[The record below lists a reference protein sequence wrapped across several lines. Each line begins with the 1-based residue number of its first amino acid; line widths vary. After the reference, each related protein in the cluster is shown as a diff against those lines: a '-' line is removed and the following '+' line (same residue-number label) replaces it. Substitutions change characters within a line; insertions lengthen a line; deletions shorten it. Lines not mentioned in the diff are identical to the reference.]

1 MHRHT
6 PAITVY
12 DARGATARTVVYCR
26 RSAEDDPQPR
36 ITQTVDDFKHRASH
50 VRDPRLFALLQDDPA
65 TPSNHTTIASLS
77 GGALLSVN
85 VDAGWHLSLPAASGQ
100 PLQNWD
106 QKLNQRRTVYDAL
119 LRPAFVFEAANDQG
133 EWRAE
138 CFSYADANTE
148 SARHN
153 RCGQLIRH
161 DDTAGTQ
168 FFNEFS
174 ILGAPLEQA
183 WRFLNTPQVPDW
195 PLDPLER
202 DALLEAES
210 AVSQTGYNAL
220 GEQTR
225 HLDAAGHEQY
235 VRQTLAGE
243 LAGISLKMA
252 GARQQTTLV
261 GEIHYNAEGQIEQQ
275 TAGNQVVTRCS
286 FDPESGRLS
295 RLLAHL
301 ADKPALQ
308 DLAYTY
314 DPVGNLISINDG
326 AQPIRYS
333 RNQRVIA
340 VNTYRYDTLYQLI
353 EATGQQRIN
362 LPWGP
367 QLPEFSS
374 PPDPGQLENYQQTFD
389 YDDGGNL
396 FTLQH
401 HADSGQRTER
411 TAVATLSNRSLP
423 YTALGERP
431 GESEICA
438 AYDANGNLNALQKGK
453 ALRWGCR
460 DRLHCVDQVVRVDQP
475 NDNECYFYDGGG
487 RRRRKVRTVYSAQM
501 TRLYETRYFPGLE
514 IRTSPEETLQVI
526 SVQAGRCNVQVLHWE
541 KVRPSGIADDQHR
554 FILTDHLGSS
564 SLELDIQGLLISQE
578 SYYAYGGT
586 AWWAGR
592 DKVEASYR
600 TVRYSGQER
609 DATGLYY
616 YGFRYYLPW
625 RQRWLSA
632 DPGGVHDGLN
642 LYRMVGGNPIGFV
655 DLQGLAKTRVT
666 PTQRLKAIPSGMGR
680 GIVKGAAGF
689 AAKHVAKTVMKLA
702 AQEALRSA
710 AMVLSGASWAYASAG
725 LAGHYLEA
733 AGVSRISKGLG
744 MGAAALGGLLAGVGV
759 VFLSD
764 PVDVLAEVAKN
775 LGSGATGRLISS
787 VGGSIA
793 YDGNATPRSQAV
805 NVGADLAVNF
815 GEGMLFSVLPSAV
828 PPILKSMSNGAMKS
842 GLGDSIRSAASV
854 PASYRESN
862 PTFPTLE
869 DMKTFGKGFLH
880 DTAMSSVYGVGDVLI
895 NRGIGTA
902 LGNQVV
908 DPVLRA
914 GFENLQLAGQF
925 DALVGER
932 VLSGV
937 GLHEVNAV
945 PNVTTPRADTDRNL
959 FSAADKRRRYKET
972 RNSGNNQRLL
982 NSATTS
988 V

>member
-36 ITQTVDDFKHRASH
+36 ITQTIDDFKHRASH

-202 DALLEAES
+202 DALLEVDS

-225 HLDAAGHEQY
+225 HLDAAGHEQC

-252 GARQQTTLV
+252 GARQETTLV

-295 RLLAHL
+295 RLLAHI

-340 VNTYRYDTLYQLI
+340 INTYRYDTLYQLI

-438 AYDANGNLNALQKGK
+438 AYDANGNLNALQKGQ

-655 DLQGLAKTRVT
+655 DLQGLSKTRVT
-666 PTQRLKAIPSGMGR
+666 KGERGKAVLAGVIRGAIKGVAGNQAKYFAKMGVKAAVGQLASYPLAIMSGASVAYASAASTAHILDQRGTDGMR
-680 GIVKGAAGF
+680 KRLTVGAMGVLGF
-689 AAKHVAKTVMKLA
+689 ATGFTGGFANGDPIDVLSDIAKDLGGVTTGRMISRFGPSIAYDANATLGSQAINMLA
-702 AQEALRSA
+702 NLGVNFVEGMWLGPMSSSVNPILRSA
-710 AMVLSGASWAYASAG
+710 ANGA
-725 LAGHYLEA
+725 
-733 AGVSRISKGLG
+733 
-744 MGAAALGGLLAGVGV
+744 
-759 VFLSD
+759 
-764 PVDVLAEVAKN
+764 
-775 LGSGATGRLISS
+775 
-787 VGGSIA
+787 
-793 YDGNATPRSQAV
+793 
-805 NVGADLAVNF
+805 
-815 GEGMLFSVLPSAV
+815 
-828 PPILKSMSNGAMKS
+828 LKSFV
-842 GLGDSIRSAASV
+842 GDNIRASEYV
-854 PASYRESN
+854 PASYKESRHRDPISL
-862 PTFPTLE
+862 PTTSGTQTAA
-869 DMKTFGKGFLH
+869 KTFIH
-880 DTAMSSVYGVGDVLI
+880 DTAMSSVYGLANTGINSLVTLTLGD
-895 NRGIGTA
+895 GAST
-902 LGNQVV
+902 
-908 DPVLRA
+908 LRA
-914 GFENLQLAGQF
+914 GLDNLQVANEA
-925 DALVGER
+925 DAVVGEM
-932 VLSGV
+932 VLSGAH
-937 GLHEVNAV
+937 LNEVNAI
-945 PNVTTPRADTDRNL
+945 PNETTTKASTEDNL
-959 FSAADKRRRYKET
+959 QTAQARRTAR
-972 RNSGNNQRLL
+972 
-982 NSATTS
+982 S
-988 V
+988 VRKYGSEMQLMNV

>member
-26 RSAEDDPQPR
+26 RSAADDPQPR

-85 VDAGWHLSLPAASGQ
+85 VDAGWHLSLPGASGQ
-100 PLQNWD
+100 PLQSWD
-106 QKLNQRRTVYDAL
+106 QKLNQHRTVYDAL

-161 DDTAGTQ
+161 DDTVGTQ
-168 FFNEFS
+168 LFNEFD

-210 AVSQTGYNAL
+210 AVSHTGYNAL

-243 LAGISLKMA
+243 LAAIGLKMA
-252 GARQQTTLV
+252 GARQETTLV

-295 RLLAHL
+295 RLLAISL
-301 ADKPALQ
+301 TSLRCRIWRTPTIPSAISSVSMMALN
-308 DLAYTY
+308 
-314 DPVGNLISINDG
+314 PFV
-326 AQPIRYS
+326 
-333 RNQRVIA
+333 
-340 VNTYRYDTLYQLI
+340 
-353 EATGQQRIN
+353 
-362 LPWGP
+362 
-367 QLPEFSS
+367 
-374 PPDPGQLENYQQTFD
+374 
-389 YDDGGNL
+389 
-396 FTLQH
+396 
-401 HADSGQRTER
+401 
-411 TAVATLSNRSLP
+411 
-423 YTALGERP
+423 
-431 GESEICA
+431 
-438 AYDANGNLNALQKGK
+438 
-453 ALRWGCR
+453 
-460 DRLHCVDQVVRVDQP
+460 
-475 NDNECYFYDGGG
+475 
-487 RRRRKVRTVYSAQM
+487 
-501 TRLYETRYFPGLE
+501 TRA
-514 IRTSPEETLQVI
+514 II
-526 SVQAGRCNVQVLHWE
+526 
-541 KVRPSGIADDQHR
+541 
-554 FILTDHLGSS
+554 
-564 SLELDIQGLLISQE
+564 
-578 SYYAYGGT
+578 
-586 AWWAGR
+586 
-592 DKVEASYR
+592 YR

-680 GIVKGAAGF
+680 GIVKGAAGYT
-689 AAKHVAKTVMKLA
+689 AKYVAKTVMKLA
-702 AQEALRSA
+702 AREALRSA
-710 AMVLSGASWAYASAG
+710 AMILSGASWAYASAG

-744 MGAAALGGLLAGVGV
+744 MG
-759 VFLSD
+759 
-764 PVDVLAEVAKN
+764 
-775 LGSGATGRLISS
+775 RRIR
-787 VGGSIA
+787 
-793 YDGNATPRSQAV
+793 RSRH
-805 NVGADLAVNF
+805 
-815 GEGMLFSVLPSAV
+815 S
-828 PPILKSMSNGAMKS
+828 
-842 GLGDSIRSAASV
+842 
-854 PASYRESN
+854 
-862 PTFPTLE
+862 
-869 DMKTFGKGFLH
+869 KT
-880 DTAMSSVYGVGDVLI
+880 
-895 NRGIGTA
+895 
-902 LGNQVV
+902 
-908 DPVLRA
+908 
-914 GFENLQLAGQF
+914 
-925 DALVGER
+925 
-932 VLSGV
+932 
-937 GLHEVNAV
+937 
-945 PNVTTPRADTDRNL
+945 
-959 FSAADKRRRYKET
+959 
-972 RNSGNNQRLL
+972 
-982 NSATTS
+982 
-988 V
+988 

>member
-26 RSAEDDPQPR
+26 RSAADDPQPR

-85 VDAGWHLSLPAASGQ
+85 VDAGWHLSLPGASGQ
-100 PLQNWD
+100 PLQSWD
-106 QKLNQRRTVYDAL
+106 QKLNQHRTVYDAL

-161 DDTAGTQ
+161 DDTVGTQ
-168 FFNEFS
+168 LFNEFD

-195 PLDPLER
+195 PLDPPR
-202 DALLEAES
+202 TRRAAEAES
-210 AVSQTGYNAL
+210 AVSHTGYNAL

-243 LAGISLKMA
+243 LAAIGLKMA
-252 GARQQTTLV
+252 GARQETTLV

-301 ADKPALQ
+301 ANKPALQ

-333 RNQRVIA
+333 RNH
-340 VNTYRYDTLYQLI
+340 
-353 EATGQQRIN
+353 
-362 LPWGP
+362 LP
-367 QLPEFSS
+367 
-374 PPDPGQLENYQQTFD
+374 
-389 YDDGGNL
+389 DGAL
-396 FTLQH
+396 F
-401 HADSGQRTER
+401 
-411 TAVATLSNRSLP
+411 
-423 YTALGERP
+423 
-431 GESEICA
+431 
-438 AYDANGNLNALQKGK
+438 
-453 ALRWGCR
+453 
-460 DRLHCVDQVVRVDQP
+460 
-475 NDNECYFYDGGG
+475 
-487 RRRRKVRTVYSAQM
+487 
-501 TRLYETRYFPGLE
+501 
-514 IRTSPEETLQVI
+514 
-526 SVQAGRCNVQVLHWE
+526 
-541 KVRPSGIADDQHR
+541 
-554 FILTDHLGSS
+554 
-564 SLELDIQGLLISQE
+564 
-578 SYYAYGGT
+578 
-586 AWWAGR
+586 
-592 DKVEASYR
+592 
-600 TVRYSGQER
+600 GQER

-680 GIVKGAAGF
+680 GIVKGAAGYT
-689 AAKHVAKTVMKLA
+689 AKYVAKTVMKLA
-702 AQEALRSA
+702 AREALRSA
-710 AMVLSGASWAYASAG
+710 AMILSGASWAYASAG

-744 MGAAALGGLLAGVGV
+744 MG
-759 VFLSD
+759 
-764 PVDVLAEVAKN
+764 
-775 LGSGATGRLISS
+775 RRIR
-787 VGGSIA
+787 
-793 YDGNATPRSQAV
+793 RSRH
-805 NVGADLAVNF
+805 
-815 GEGMLFSVLPSAV
+815 S
-828 PPILKSMSNGAMKS
+828 
-842 GLGDSIRSAASV
+842 
-854 PASYRESN
+854 
-862 PTFPTLE
+862 
-869 DMKTFGKGFLH
+869 KT
-880 DTAMSSVYGVGDVLI
+880 
-895 NRGIGTA
+895 
-902 LGNQVV
+902 
-908 DPVLRA
+908 
-914 GFENLQLAGQF
+914 
-925 DALVGER
+925 
-932 VLSGV
+932 
-937 GLHEVNAV
+937 
-945 PNVTTPRADTDRNL
+945 
-959 FSAADKRRRYKET
+959 
-972 RNSGNNQRLL
+972 
-982 NSATTS
+982 
-988 V
+988 

>member
-12 DARGATARTVVYCR
+12 DARGATARTVAYCR

-65 TPSNHTTIASLS
+65 TPSNHSTIASLS

-85 VDAGWHLSLPAASGQ
+85 VDAGWHLSLPGASGQ
-100 PLQNWD
+100 PLQHWD

-119 LRPAFVFEAANDQG
+119 LRPAFVFEAMNDQG
-133 EWRAE
+133 EGRAE
-138 CFSYADANTE
+138 CFSYADATTE

-168 FFNEFS
+168 LFNEFT

-202 DALLEAES
+202 DALLEDES
-210 AVSQTGYNAL
+210 AVSHTGYNAL

-225 HLDAAGHEQY
+225 HLDAAGHAQC
-235 VRQTLAGE
+235 VQQTLAGE

-252 GARQQTTLV
+252 GARQETTLV

-286 FDPESGRLS
+286 FDPENGRLS

-301 ADKPALQ
+301 AGKPALQ
-308 DLAYTY
+308 NLAYTY

-333 RNQRVIA
+333 RNQRVYA

-362 LPWGP
+362 LPGGP

-374 PPDPGQLENYQQTFD
+374 PPDPGQLENYRQTFD

-396 FTLQH
+396 FTLHH

-423 YTALGERP
+423 YTTLGERP

-438 AYDANGNLNALQKGK
+438 AYDANGNLNTLQKGQ
-453 ALRWGCR
+453 ALRWDCR

-487 RRRRKVRTVYSAQM
+487 QRRRKVRTVYNAQL

-564 SLELDIQGLLISQE
+564 SLELDLQGLLISQE

-655 DLQGLAKTRVT
+655 DLQGLSKTRVT
-666 PTQRLKAIPSGMGR
+666 KGERAKAVLAGVIRGAIKGVAGNQAKYFAKMGIKAAVGQLASYPLAIMSGASVAYASAASTAHILDQRGTGGMSKSLA
-680 GIVKGAAGF
+680 VGAMGVLGF
-689 AAKHVAKTVMKLA
+689 ATGFTGGFSNGDPIDVLSDIAKDLGGVTTGRMISRFGPSIAYDANATLGSQAINMVANLGVNLVEGMWLGPVSSSVNPI
-702 AQEALRSA
+702 LRSA
-710 AMVLSGASWAYASAG
+710 ANGA
-725 LAGHYLEA
+725 
-733 AGVSRISKGLG
+733 
-744 MGAAALGGLLAGVGV
+744 
-759 VFLSD
+759 
-764 PVDVLAEVAKN
+764 
-775 LGSGATGRLISS
+775 
-787 VGGSIA
+787 
-793 YDGNATPRSQAV
+793 
-805 NVGADLAVNF
+805 
-815 GEGMLFSVLPSAV
+815 
-828 PPILKSMSNGAMKS
+828 LKSFV
-842 GLGDSIRSAASV
+842 GDNIRASEYV
-854 PASYRESN
+854 PASYKESRHRDPISL
-862 PTFPTLE
+862 PTTSGTQTAA
-869 DMKTFGKGFLH
+869 KTFIH
-880 DTAMSSVYGVGDVLI
+880 DTAMSSVYGLANTGINSLVTLTLGD
-895 NRGIGTA
+895 GAST
-902 LGNQVV
+902 
-908 DPVLRA
+908 LRA
-914 GFENLQLAGQF
+914 GVDNLQIANEA
-925 DALVGER
+925 DAIVGEM
-932 VLSGV
+932 VLSGAC
-937 GLHEVNAV
+937 LNEVNAI
-945 PNVTTPRADTDRNL
+945 PNETTTKASTEDNL
-959 FSAADKRRRYKET
+959 QAAQARRMAR
-972 RNSGNNQRLL
+972 
-982 NSATTS
+982 S
-988 V
+988 VRKNGSEMLPMNV